1 MFTRIFAVTL
11 LSTFALILNGCGG
24 GSSSPATGQVAVVIT
39 DGPTDQFE
47 RMLVTMTGMTLIGSG
62 GQVELY
68 DGPPVTF
75 DLLQMSE
82 WADLAFTTET
92 LAGQYS
98 KIRLELSKV
107 ELIDLADSNN
117 NVVLNKLP
125 ANGKIDLNPRGSF
138 EVSPDFTTVIKLDID
153 AKRSVQVVETGN
165 NKLQV
170 RPIIFVDVYQDRLYL
185 PERLVRIAG
194 DVQADSITGA
204 DTGDLTD
211 DSFRLCSLQFI
222 SQSGG
227 PSLGDPGDCV
237 RVHADG
243 ATAFFNAMG
252 KATDF
257 TSIAE
262 GEPLTAVGFIVE
274 TDDAEA
280 ILGLNSVVQELGP
293 RATASVD
300 GWETRQG
307 VVADDPI
314 TCDVTDQCFNFEG
327 TNPVATGATRMRP
340 ETRVFRA
347 DGIELTQADVSTGD
361 TASVD
366 AVLVGGELQ
375 AALLVLSTDV
385 GGSILSGTLESVS
398 GSNPYVLEVMDDA
411 GGLYDVCATP
421 DTTVILQVLTVDET
435 VTLLDLLD
443 PTVLENGSAVEVFG
457 NTVSLPAGCDINA
470 EEIIV
475 EAAPAP

>member
-1 MFTRIFAVTL
+1 
-11 LSTFALILNGCGG
+11 
-24 GSSSPATGQVAVVIT
+24 
-39 DGPTDQFE
+39 
-47 RMLVTMTGMTLIGSG
+47 
-62 GQVELY
+62 
-68 DGPPVTF
+68 
-75 DLLQMSE
+75 
-82 WADLAFTTET
+82 
-92 LAGQYS
+92 
-98 KIRLELSKV
+98 
-107 ELIDLADSNN
+107 
-117 NVVLNKLP
+117 
-125 ANGKIDLNPRGSF
+125 
-138 EVSPDFTTVIKLDID
+138 
-153 AKRSVQVVETGN
+153 
-165 NKLQV
+165 
-170 RPIIFVDVYQDRLYL
+170 
-185 PERLVRIAG
+185 
-194 DVQADSITGA
+194 
-204 DTGDLTD
+204 
-211 DSFRLCSLQFI
+211 
-222 SQSGG
+222 
-227 PSLGDPGDCV
+227 
-237 RVHADG
+237 
-243 ATAFFNAMG
+243 
-252 KATDF
+252 
-257 TSIAE
+257 
-262 GEPLTAVGFIVE
+262 
-274 TDDAEA
+274 
-280 ILGLNSVVQELGP
+280 
-293 RATASVD
+293 
-300 GWETRQG
+300 

-327 TNPVATGATRMRP
+327 TNPVATVATRMRP

-385 GGSILSGTLESVS
+385 GGSILSGTLDSVS